1 MSLVSPGRLSER
13 ADLYHQLGQLT
24 ASGIPIISALRH
36 LAQHPPAPRLVG
48 QLQAVQRELESGVTV
63 TEAMG
68 TLPAMPAFDLSLLE
82 AGERSGRLDT
92 CFGLLSTYYAEK
104 AAVARQILAGLIY
117 PGLLLHFAA
126 FIFPFAD
133 LFRSGDFLAY
143 FKQVI
148 IVLGPLYGIS
158 FVLIFAG
165 QGDRGEAWR
174 AFLENLLGWVPVL
187 GAARRSLALGR
198 LSAALDAL
206 LNAGVSIVEAWR
218 LSAAASG
225 SPALAR
231 CVQRWGPALD
241 AGQTPAELVA
251 ASRAFPP
258 LFASQYASGEISGRL
273 DETLRG
279 LHRYYQEEGTRKIRM
294 LAVILPVV
302 VYFAVALAIAY
313 KVITFYL
320 GYSG

>member
-1 MSLVSPGRLSER
+1 M
-13 ADLYHQLGQLT
+13 
-24 ASGIPIISALRH
+24 
-36 LAQHPPAPRLVG
+36 
-48 QLQAVQRELESGVTV
+48 
-63 TEAMG
+63 
-68 TLPAMPAFDLSLLE
+68 
-82 AGERSGRLDT
+82 
-92 CFGLLSTYYAEK
+92 
-104 AAVARQILAGLIY
+104 
-117 PGLLLHFAA
+117 
-126 FIFPFAD
+126 
-133 LFRSGDFLAY
+133 FRSGDFLAY

-174 AFLENLLGWVPVL
+174 AFLENLLGWVPLL

-320 GYSG
+320 GISG